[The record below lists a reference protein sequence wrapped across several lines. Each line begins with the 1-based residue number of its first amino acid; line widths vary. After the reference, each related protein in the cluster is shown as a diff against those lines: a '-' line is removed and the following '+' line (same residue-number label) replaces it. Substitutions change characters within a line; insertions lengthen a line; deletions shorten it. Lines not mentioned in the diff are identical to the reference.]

1 MLIAD
6 EYIIFVLGVD
16 ESNISKIIRDKL
28 SETCDLYE
36 MYNTCRHIAL
46 RFEEYDQQHV
56 NTMSKIESFYY
67 YSYTQKVLDEMSKR
81 NLTIKKWTNF
91 NKYFQMLP
99 DAVPVNLRF
108 TEHNNDYLTICYYNL
123 MEKYLRGQKD
133 FSDEIMWN
141 LNEFYARKRHKVAQ
155 N

>member
-16 ESNISKIIRDKL
+16 ESEISKIIRDKL

-67 YSYTQKVLDEMSKR
+67 FLD
-81 NLTIKKWTNF
+81 
-91 NKYFQMLP
+91 
-99 DAVPVNLRF
+99 
-108 TEHNNDYLTICYYNL
+108 DY
-123 MEKYLRGQKD
+123 EKEIIDYIEGDIQD
-133 FSDEIMWN
+133 FEIRS
-141 LNEFYARKRHKVAQ
+141 EDK
-155 N
+155 